1 MGSVR
6 NPNSGL
12 VSTHPELME
21 RSYAHWPEVVRVT
34 DDLETLVTQVQAVDR
49 HVTGRLVVQL
59 DCRLD
64 RLPYAWSEAR
74 LISRRSRARD
84 RTWLV
89 VRRPSRVDMVYSDD
103 VLAIR
108 LPGDLRL
115 GDLLA
120 IPRRDAAAIDALRRT
135 QLT

>member
-6 NPNSGL
+6 NPLTGQIAM
-12 VSTHPELME
+12 HPVCME
-21 RSYAHWPEVVRVT
+21 RSDARWTALTRAT
-34 DDLETLVTQVQAVDR
+34 SDDETLVAQVQAVDR
-49 HVTGRLVVQL
+49 HVSGRMVVLL

-64 RLPYAWSEAR
+64 SLPFAWSEAR
-74 LISRRSRARD
+74 LVNRSSRARM

-89 VRRPSRVDMVYSDD
+89 IRRPSRVDMIYSDD

-115 GDLLA
+115 GDLLVV
-120 IPRRDAAAIDALRRT
+120 PSRSRAAVDALRAE
-135 QLT
+135 LS